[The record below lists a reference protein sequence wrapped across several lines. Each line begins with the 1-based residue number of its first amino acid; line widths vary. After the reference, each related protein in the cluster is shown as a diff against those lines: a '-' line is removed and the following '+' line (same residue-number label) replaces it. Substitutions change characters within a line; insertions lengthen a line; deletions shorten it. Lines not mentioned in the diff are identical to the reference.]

1 MMKKSYIFHTSLLFA
16 MLMMCSGMAA
26 QMKHTIKRPAQGMQT
41 TSDATAV
48 KDGTQ
53 GDYGIT
59 VTLGN
64 EQYIRVRTAEQFL
77 NALGSHRNVL
87 VAADTEI
94 NLTPLLNDQSI
105 FRTKYRV
112 WTSDI
117 SGGMADGR
125 EVVASE
131 EVTDG
136 RQLTL
141 VNFEQLNIVGERNSR
156 IVVEP
161 RYAFC
166 LRFVD
171 CKQCEVRNLTIGHT
185 EDGNCTGGVIGD
197 LRGWRIYVVN
207 CDLYGCGA
215 YGLELERSNSFELRN
230 SNIHNCT
237 YGIMTLSNV
246 TSMTASHCNFF
257 NNREYSLI
265 GSGNS
270 AGVVFDDCW
279 FFNNEGT
286 LFSFDSEFYLR
297 NSKVFHPESDLGS
310 MEMANQSG
318 GNNEFGEIFSYHGAY
333 GQMLEKRNRK
343 IGPDV
348 K

>member
-1 MMKKSYIFHTSLLFA
+1 MKNHYLLSATLAFA
-16 MLMMCSGMAA
+16 MLLSCTAVSA
-26 QMKHTIKRPAQGMQT
+26 QMKHTIKRSAQNMQT
-41 TSDATAV
+41 SPTTTV
-48 KDGTQ
+48 RGGTQ
-53 GDYGIT
+53 GNYGTT
-59 VTLGN
+59 VTYKG

-77 NALGSHRNVL
+77 NALGSRRNVL

-94 NLTPLLNDQSI
+94 NLTPLLDDQRR
-105 FRTKYRV
+105 FCTKHRMWV
-112 WTSDI
+112 SDI
-117 SGGMADGR
+117 SGGIADGR

-131 EVTDG
+131 EVFDG

-185 EDGNCTGGVIGD
+185 EGGYCTGGVIGD

-207 CDLYGCGA
+207 SDLYGCGA
-215 YGLELERSNSFELRN
+215 YGLELEKTNSFELRN
-230 SNIHNCT
+230 SNIHGCT
-237 YGIMTLSNV
+237 YGIMTLSSV
-246 TSMTASHCNFF
+246 ISMTASHCNFF

-279 FFNNEGT
+279 FYNNEGT

-297 NSKVFHPESDLGS
+297 NSKVFHQESERGS
-310 MEMANQSG
+310 MEMADQTG

-333 GQMLEKRNRK
+333 GQMLEKRNKK

-348 K
+348 E